1 MGIGTGDGRYYE
13 DDVSHALDSMRDLAP
28 LEPFIPNRQRPVSP
42 TPISPMDYMIDPVDP
57 KGTFNDE
64 PTTEAIGRERD
75 RDQNN
80 PAKYGAPVTPIQG
93 GKAGW
98 GPRPADLPP
107 NILWAPPMKEVREWH
122 GDPEVERFDYKDRSE
137 LQKLVPEGYEGYATE
152 MSDGERYVLR
162 RKIKGKPPLT
172 SMDDSSPDPVKAGQ
186 QYAGGDLPLKQKAGT
201 VSIPANTFEE
211 RWNNMSTEH
220 GEEILQKIA
229 DFKFDEPDKSDPL
242 KKERYQ
248 LWPERVVRGIGHTI
262 VDGLNVFGE
271 VARGERDALDP
282 TSIKR
287 MFDLAFLTT
296 FGASPTSFKSAQG
309 AFSNIEQAEALAH
322 NAAYRSRALGDVI
335 AEGRRIQSELG
346 TAGPLHPYERFLAQ
360 GGTVGETPGVL
371 SSLRGLTQAELE
383 ASLVPM
389 VYPSKIKTITF
400 KNSAG
405 EEGIIRA
412 SQGSTKAGG
421 DTIIVHRIASKAS
434 NDVKDMSLLHS
445 MGTAGMLEVL
455 AKVQREFPDA
465 KYIQGFR
472 VTGAKP
478 GVSKTMKLPQRQKDL
493 GPGDVI

>member
-64 PTTEAIGRERD
+64 PTSEAIGRERD

-93 GKAGW
+93 G
-98 GPRPADLPP
+98 
-107 NILWAPPMKEVREWH
+107 
-122 GDPEVERFDYKDRSE
+122 
-137 LQKLVPEGYEGYATE
+137 
-152 MSDGERYVLR
+152 
-162 RKIKGKPPLT
+162 
-172 SMDDSSPDPVKAGQ
+172 
-186 QYAGGDLPLKQKAGT
+186 KAGT